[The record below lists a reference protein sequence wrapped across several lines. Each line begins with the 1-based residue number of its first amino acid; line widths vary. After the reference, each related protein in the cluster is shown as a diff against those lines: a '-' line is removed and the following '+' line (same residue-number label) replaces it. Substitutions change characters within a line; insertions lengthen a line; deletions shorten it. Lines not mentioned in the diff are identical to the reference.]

1 MPMPHLQRDRP
12 ETADVPLA
20 ISGGAT
26 RLYVILGDPVAQVQA
41 PRLMNRL
48 FHDEHRDA
56 VMLPV
61 HVGPRELASVMRGL
75 RDIRNLDGILVT
87 IPHKFAV
94 RDFVDRPS
102 DMVRLTGAVNALRR
116 DADGGWSGENFDGR
130 GFVAGLHDQG
140 HATEGRRAALVG
152 TGGAGVAIGAALV
165 AAGVRSLAVTDLAPD
180 KAIEL
185 VARLDTLRPGVAR
198 FEPVIDWREVDL
210 AINATP
216 LGLRADDPL
225 PFDVAA
231 LRADAL
237 VAEVIMKPARTALLE
252 AAARRGLATQPG
264 LHMLASQIALYRTFF
279 GLDG

>member
-1 MPMPHLQRDRP
+1 MPMQQRP
-12 ETADVPLA
+12 KTPAVPPPLP
-20 ISGGAT
+20 GGAT
-26 RLYVILGDPVAQVQA
+26 RLFVILGDPVAQVQA
-41 PRLMNRL
+41 PRLMNQL
-48 FHDEHRDA
+48 FHEEHRDA

-61 HVGPRELASVMRGL
+61 HVAPDALSTVMRGL
-75 RDIRNLDGILVT
+75 QGIGNLDGILVT
-87 IPHKFAV
+87 IPHKFAICEFI
-94 RDFVDRPS
+94 DHPS
-102 DMVRLTGAVNALRR
+102 EMVRLTGAANALRR
-116 DADGGWSGENFDGR
+116 DADGRWSGENFDGR

-198 FEPVIDWREVDL
+198 FEPAINWREVDL